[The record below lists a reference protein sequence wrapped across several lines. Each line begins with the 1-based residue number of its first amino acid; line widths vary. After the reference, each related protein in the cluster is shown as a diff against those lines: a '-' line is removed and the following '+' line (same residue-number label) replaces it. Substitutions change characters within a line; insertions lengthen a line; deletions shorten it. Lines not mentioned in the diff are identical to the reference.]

1 MACRRLALSRTRKA
15 LSVTDTRQ
23 SKVTSEE
30 LEPRRATRK
39 TVPNK
44 RRRRL
49 LAAGICL
56 AVFVVIVG
64 AAALWLGAKAATIKT
79 ELEASTQLVPKLK
92 ENILQNRPVDATAVV
107 DELRRHTAAA
117 RDAASDPLWSLASA
131 APWLGANFSA
141 TAEIARS
148 ADDVATLGV
157 TPLVKVYD
165 SLNWDKLIPSSS
177 GTDLEPLR
185 KAAPSVASAAQA
197 VRASAERLNGL
208 DADSLLPQIAGPLT
222 QARQQLGSVV
232 DELDTAS
239 DAAGLAPAM
248 LGSEK
253 PRHYLLLVQ
262 NNAEVRATG
271 GIPGA
276 LVVLTAD
283 KGKIS
288 LSAESSATEL
298 GAFDPPVS
306 VDAEQQR
313 IYSDRMGTFMQDVNF
328 TPDFPTSATTA
339 LKMWEQK
346 KGERLDG
353 AISIDPVALGYILD
367 ATGPVSLQ
375 NPQALALTTGKLPNQ
390 LSGQNVVKTLLS
402 DVYAQINEP
411 KVQDAYFA
419 LVAREIF
426 GALTSGKGEAKSLLA
441 GVGKGV
447 EEHRVLLWSA
457 DTGEQ
462 SVLGKYPLSGS
473 ISGPSVP
480 AAQFG
485 AYFNDGTGAKMDY
498 YVKRTVQLIKQ
509 CPANGYGSVKVRITT
524 TNTAPADAATSLPAY
539 VTGGGTYRVPPG
551 TAQSNVIAYGPA
563 QAHIE
568 TATQDGKKVPFGAQL
583 HDDRPVGILSVRLA
597 PGESSTVEF
606 TFGKIVQQGQPEV
619 VATPT
624 VQSMDKVVLPTE
636 SESCVAAG

>member
-1 MACRRLALSRTRKA
+1 MTNTEESEPAPAEPELRRGTGK
-15 LSVTDTRQ
+15 
-23 SKVTSEE
+23 
-30 LEPRRATRK
+30 P
-39 TVPNK
+39 VPGK
-44 RRRRL
+44 LRRRL
-49 LAAGICL
+49 LTTGICL
-56 AVFVVIVG
+56 AAVLVLAG
-64 AAALWLGAKAATIKT
+64 AAVLWLGAKASTIKN

-92 ENILQNRPVDATAVV
+92 ENILKNRPAEANAVV
-107 DELRRHTAAA
+107 DELRHHTATA

-131 APWLGANFSA
+131 TPWLGTNFSA

-157 TPLVKVYD
+157 APLVKVYD
-165 SLNWDKLIPSSS
+165 SLNWDKLMPSGS
-177 GTDLEPLR
+177 GTDLEPIR
-185 KAAPSVASAAQA
+185 KAAPAVASASHA
-197 VRASAERLNGL
+197 VRASAERLNGI
-208 DADSLLPQIAGPLT
+208 DAATLLPQVAGPLA
-222 QARQQLGSVV
+222 QARQQLSSVV
-232 DELDTAS
+232 EELNTAS
-239 DAAGLAPAM
+239 DAAALAPAM
-248 LGSEK
+248 LGSDR

-288 LSAESSATEL
+288 LSAESSATQL
-298 GAFDPPVS
+298 GVFNPPIS

-313 IYSDRMGTFMQDVNF
+313 IYTDRMGTFMQDVNF

-367 ATGPVSLQ
+367 ATGPISLQ
-375 NPQALALTTGKLPNQ
+375 DPQIIALTEGKLPTQ
-390 LSGQNVVKTLLS
+390 LSGKNVVKTLLS
-402 DVYAQINEP
+402 DVYAQIKDP
-411 KVQDAYFA
+411 KAQDIYFA
-419 LVAREIF
+419 TVAKEIF
-426 GALTSGKGEAKSLLA
+426 GALSSGKGEAKSLLA

-447 EEHRVLLWSA
+447 DEHRVLLWSA
-457 DTGEQ
+457 DTSEQ
-462 SVLGKYPLSGS
+462 SVLTKYTLSGS

-498 YVKRTVQLIKQ
+498 YVKRTVQLIQQ
-509 CPANGYGSVKVRITT
+509 CTASDGYGTIKVRITS

-539 VTGGGTYRVPPG
+539 VTGAGAFGVPPG

-563 QAHIE
+563 QANVE
-568 TATQDGKKVPFGAQL
+568 TATQDGKNVAFGAQR
-583 HDDRPVGILSVRLA
+583 HDDRPVGTLSVRLA
-597 PGESSTVEF
+597 PGQSSTVEF
-606 TFGKIVQQGQPEV
+606 TFGKIVQHGQPEV
-619 VATPT
+619 VVTPT
-624 VQSMDKVVLPTE
+624 VQSVDNVILPTQ
-636 SESCVAAG
+636 SESCGTAG

>member
-1 MACRRLALSRTRKA
+1 MACRRMALPRTRKA
-15 LSVTDTRQ
+15 ISVTDAQQ
-23 SKVTSEE
+23 SKTTPDESE
-30 LEPRRATRK
+30 LQRSARKPVRSRRH
-39 TVPNK
+39 
-44 RRRRL
+44 RRL
-49 LAAGICL
+49 LIAGMCL
-56 AVFVVIVG
+56 GALLVIAVVSV
-64 AAALWLGAKAATIKT
+64 LWLGAKASTIKT

-92 ENILQNRPVDATAVV
+92 ESVLQNHPADANAVV
-107 DELRRHTAAA
+107 EELSRHTAAA

-131 APWLGANFSA
+131 TPWLGANFSA

-148 ADDVATLGV
+148 ADDVARLGV
-157 TPLVKVYD
+157 APLVKVYD
-165 SLNWDKLIPSSS
+165 SLNWDKLMPSGS
-177 GTDLEPLR
+177 GTDLDPVR
-185 KAAPSVASAAQA
+185 KAAPSVASAAHA
-197 VRASAERLNGL
+197 VRATAARLNGI
-208 DADSLLPQIAGPLT
+208 DAASLLPQIAGPLT
-222 QARQQLGSVV
+222 QAREQLGSAV

-262 NNAEVRATG
+262 NNAEARATG

-298 GAFDPPVS
+298 GAFSPPVS

-313 IYSDRMGTFMQDVNF
+313 IYTDRMGMFMQDVNF
-328 TPDFPTSATTA
+328 TPDFPTAASTA
-339 LKMWEQK
+339 LKMWDQK

-353 AISIDPVALGYILD
+353 AVSIDPVALGYILD
-367 ATGPVSLQ
+367 ATGPVNLQ
-375 NPQALALTTGKLPNQ
+375 DPKVLALTSGKLPDQ
-390 LSGQNVVKTLLS
+390 LSGKNVVKTLLS
-402 DVYAQINEP
+402 DVYAQIEEP

-419 LVAREIF
+419 IVAKEIF

-447 EEHRVLLWSA
+447 KEHRVLLWSA
-457 DTGEQ
+457 DTDEQ
-462 SVLGKYPLSGS
+462 SVLGKYALSGS

-498 YVKRTVQLIKQ
+498 YVKRTVQLVRQ
-509 CPANGYGSVKVRITT
+509 CPADGYTTVKVRITS

-539 VTGGGTYRVPPG
+539 VTGGGTYGVPPG

-606 TFGKIVQQGQPEV
+606 TFGKIVQQSQPEV

-636 SESCVAAG
+636 SESCVATG